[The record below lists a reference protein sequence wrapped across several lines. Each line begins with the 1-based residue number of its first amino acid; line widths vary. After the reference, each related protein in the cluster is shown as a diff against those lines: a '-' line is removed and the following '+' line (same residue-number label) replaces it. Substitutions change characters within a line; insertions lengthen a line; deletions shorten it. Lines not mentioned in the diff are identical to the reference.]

1 MENLITYMTT
11 TPSKFEKQV
20 LAELKKITENM
31 KANQKM
37 IDSFAGGTSKFATFL
52 FGNPD
57 MELLDQMVSDQ
68 LARDNMYRDN

>member
-37 IDSFAGGTSKFATFL
+37 ID
-52 FGNPD
+52 
-57 MELLDQMVSDQ
+57 
-68 LARDNMYRDN
+68 